1 MINVTK
7 AYLPPIEEYQK
18 YLSKIWESSWLT
30 NQGPLSQELE
40 LKLKEH
46 LGVRNLLF
54 VSNGTIAIQLAI
66 KALALT
72 GEIITTPFSYV
83 ATTTS
88 ILWENCTPVFADI
101 EGETCCINPEN
112 IESLITERT
121 SAILATHVYG
131 IPCAVEKIG
140 EIAKKNKLKVIYDG
154 AHAFDVKYKGRSVFE
169 HGDVSTLSFHATK
182 LFHTVEGGAIIVQ
195 DDELYKKILLYR
207 SFGHIGDDYFT
218 IGINGKNSEFHAAMG
233 LCNLSKMD
241 EIIQR
246 REAIAKKY
254 LSHLESLPVTFP
266 HIPDQVAYNFAY
278 FPVFFQDEESL
289 CKVRNK
295 LAEKQINT
303 RRYFYPSLNKLP
315 YITSSDQCPVSEDM
329 AKRVL
334 CLPFYPQL
342 TFEEVE
348 MICSLVKGTFT
359 K

>member
-169 HGDVSTLSFHATK
+169 YGDVSTLSFHATK